1 MPLISQDNI
10 FALVA
15 IIFGLSFL
23 GFWADKHSLAR
34 KIPGVV
40 WVLAAG
46 ILLSNTGVIPLKAS
60 TYDFVGGYIMPLG
73 VPLLLYRANI
83 RQVFRESGMVLPIFL
98 LASITTAIGAVVGF
112 YLFDLGEIGPKIAG
126 VYGGTFIGGMVNFV
140 AIAEV
145 AELTTT
151 EFGTI
156 LSPSAPVS
164 IIALM
169 ALIVI
174 PSIHW
179 IAGKYS
185 LKDHGQSE
193 LQEQQ
198 TGEPDPRPE
207 FRLRQTTAA
216 LGLSAIICAVGTGLA
231 DSLGISNYSLFLITL
246 ITVTLA
252 NIIPNQLSR
261 LTGDFE
267 LGMVCMYLFFAVIGA
282 GTNATEFAES
292 AFTYFCF
299 GLFIIAFHITA
310 TLVLARIFK
319 FDLAETVVASG
330 AALVGAAA
338 TAGIASSKGWKNLI
352 TPAITTGMLGY
363 VIANFVGVAILNF
376 LS

>member
-15 IIFGLSFL
+15 IIFSLACL
-23 GFWADKHSLAR
+23 GFWADKHNVAQKL
-34 KIPGVV
+34 PGVV

-46 ILLSNTGVIPLKAS
+46 ILLANFGIIPLKAP
-60 TYDFVGGYIMPLG
+60 TYDFVAGYIMPLG

-83 RQVFRESGMVLPIFL
+83 REVFKASGMVLPIFL
-98 LASITTAIGAVVGF
+98 LASITTAAGAVIGF
-112 YLFDLGEIGPKIAG
+112 HLFNLGEIGPKIAA

-164 IIALM
+164 ILALM

-174 PSIHW
+174 PSISW
-179 IAGKYS
+179 ISRHYTM
-185 LKDHGQSE
+185 KDHGQMALE
-193 LQEQQ
+193 QEQAAA
-198 TGEPDPRPE
+198 TDERPE

-216 LGLSAIICAVGTGLA
+216 LGLSAVICALGTYVANML
-231 DSLGISNYSLFLITL
+231 DISNYSLFFITL
-246 ITVTLA
+246 ITVILA
-252 NIIPNQLSR
+252 NIIPKQLDK
-261 LTGDFE
+261 LTGNFE
-267 LGMVCMYLFFAVIGA
+267 LGMVCMYMFFAAIGA
-282 GTNATEFAES
+282 GTNATEFAD
-292 AFTYFCF
+292 AALIYFGF
-299 GLFIIAFHITA
+299 GMFIIVFHIGTI
-310 TLVLARIFK
+310 LLLARFFK
-319 FDLAETVVASG
+319 FDLAETIVASG

-338 TAGIASSKGWKNLI
+338 TAGLATSKGWKHLI
-352 TPAITTGMLGY
+352 TPAITTSMLGY
-363 VIANFVGVAILNF
+363 VIANFIGIAILNL